1 MSETGHRYFIIH
13 KPYDMLSQFVG
24 TDDGQKLGDLD
35 FDFPAD
41 IHAIGRLDK
50 QSEGL
55 LILTTNKKMT
65 RLLFQG
71 ARAHERT
78 YLVRVKDVVTPEE
91 LQKLRSGIMIRIK
104 GGADYCTDPC
114 VAEIVQKP
122 ENLLPRSFEF
132 SDSIPHTWLRITLTQ
147 GKYHQVRKMVSGIR
161 HRCQRLIRVSIDDL
175 ELGDLPSGGV
185 LEMEEAVFFEKLK
198 MAVPLLAP

>member
-24 TDDGQKLGDLD
+24 AEDAPMLNGLD

-41 IHAIGRLDK
+41 IHAVGRLDK

-71 ARAHERT
+71 ERAHERT
-78 YLVRVKDVVTPEE
+78 YLVRVKGLVTPDE
-91 LQKLRSGIMIRIK
+91 LERLRSGIMIRIK

-114 VAEIVQKP
+114 AAEIVQKP
-122 ENLLPRSFEF
+122 SNLSPRTFEF
-132 SDSIPHTWLRITLTQ
+132 SDTIPHTWLRITLTQ
-147 GKYHQVRKMVSGIR
+147 GKYHQVRKMVSGIG
-161 HRCQRLIRVSIDDL
+161 HRCQRLIRISIDDL
-175 ELGDLPSGGV
+175 QLGNLPSGGV
-185 LEMEEAVFFEKLK
+185 QEMEEALFFEKLQISFP
-198 MAVPLLAP
+198 VLAG